1 MGSSSEW
8 KIPFTPLVRAR
19 WAISE
24 PSLRV
29 LLSPFITPAKPG
41 RRTAMTFPLSSS
53 APFMTLDS
61 QSAKI
66 SVTSTGSNAAGWTP
80 LSLSMPLIL
89 MSIFCLFTSF
99 LT

>member
-19 WAISE
+19 WAISD

-29 LLSPFITPAKPG
+29 LLSPFMTPANPG
-41 RRTAMTFPLSSS
+41 RRTAMTFPLSSR
-53 APFMTLDS
+53 APLMTLDS
-61 QSAKI
+61 QSANM
-66 SVTSTGSNAAGWTP
+66 SVTSTGSNAAGCTP
-80 LSLSMPLIL
+80 LSFSMPLIL
-89 MSIFCLFTSF
+89 MSILCLLTSF

>member
-19 WAISE
+19 CAISA

-29 LLSPFITPAKPG
+29 LLSPFMTPANPG
-41 RRTAMTFPLSSS
+41 RRTAMTFPLSER
-53 APFMTLDS
+53 APLMTLDS
-61 QSAKI
+61 QSLKI
-66 SVTSTGSNAAGWTP
+66 SVASTVSKATGLVP
-80 LSLSMPLIL
+80 LSFRMDFTLS
-89 MSIFCLFTSF
+89 SIFCLATSF